1 MLNNLGRKILKGFDA
16 GLEDLVSVAD
26 LDLFVAGDLPG
37 ALQGEAA
44 LFGFVGS
51 LPFQDFRVVHKKIF
65 SSVVHGNDPHCLSD
79 HIGSH
84 ANAAFLIGFQGVQQV
99 RANGA
104 VLDLGRAGRSA

>member
-1 MLNNLGRKILKGFDA
+1 MLNDLGRKILKGFYA
-16 GLEDLVSVAD
+16 GLEGLVPVAD
-26 LDLFVAGDLPG
+26 PDLFVAGGLPG

-65 SSVVHGNDPHCLSD
+65 SPVVHGNDPHCLSD

-84 ANAAFLIGFQGVQQV
+84 TNAAFLIGFQGVQQV

-104 VLDLGRAGRSA
+104 VLNLGRAGGSA